1 MAEKNIELDKE
12 LLAEIQLK
20 NELQVYGIN
29 FPPDIFKDLELGTK
43 YKEQVNVLFSGDRH
57 AHVAYNFP
65 VCVITPKGGYQIRVV
80 WDKSSPYTLKY
91 EDGRFFIEYQG
102 AIVLDNLSF
111 AKRAKYYDKKTS
123 DGTLMKTVAVDY
135 GYGHMFVSYSNECF
149 LKDKGLDCLFCN
161 INATKALYG
170 DRDHVS
176 WKTPKQIAE
185 TIAEGYKE
193 GFNKM
198 TVSGGFIPE
207 RREVEYYI
215 DVAEAIQEA
224 TGLEDFNGTACVGA
238 TKDFSVF
245 ENYKQAGFRT
255 IASNIEI
262 WNPKMFDVICPG
274 KTEYCGGRENWIK
287 ALLYEVDVFGK
298 FNVRSTM
305 VSGIEPKQDTLEGL
319 QYLVEHGI
327 VALPSQWNP
336 NCGSALEGHRTPN
349 AEWHWDVFEKAVAL
363 YRNNGLTWQQ
373 FADATAGSDSVA
385 HDLFRLYEGIPT
397 SEIVTGTNRIITAE
411 EFIDEALAV

>member
-1 MAEKNIELDKE
+1 MAETKLDQE
-12 LLAEIQLK
+12 LLAEIRLK
-20 NELQVYGIN
+20 NELQVDGLN
-29 FPPDIFKDLELGTK
+29 FDPEIFKDLELGTK
-43 YKEQVNVLFSGDRH
+43 YKEQVNVLFSSDRH

-65 VCVITPKGGYQIRVV
+65 VCLITPKGGYQVRVV
-80 WDKSSPYTLKY
+80 WDKSSDYTLKY
-91 EDGRFFIEYQG
+91 EDGRYFIEHKNQ
-102 AIVLDNLSF
+102 IVLDNVQF
-111 AKRAKYYDKKTS
+111 AKRANYYNLKTS
-123 DGTLMKTVAVDY
+123 DGTDMRTVAVDY

-170 DRDHVS
+170 ERDKVS
-176 WKTPKQIAE
+176 WKTPQQIAE
-185 TIAEGYKE
+185 TIAAGYKE

-224 TGLEDFNGTACVGA
+224 TGLDDFNGTACVGA

-245 ENYKQAGFRT
+245 ENYKEAGFRT

-262 WNPKMFDVICPG
+262 WNPKIFDVICPG
-274 KTEYCGGRENWIK
+274 KTEYCGGRDNWLK
-287 ALLYEVDVFGK
+287 ALEYEVDVFGK

-305 VSGIEPKQDTLEGL
+305 VSGIEPKQYTIEGL
-319 QYLVEHGI
+319 EYLVEHGV

-349 AEWHWDVFEKAVAL
+349 AEWHWDVFEKAVAI
-363 YRNNGLTWQQ
+363 YRKNGLTWQQ

-397 SEIVTGTNRIITAE
+397 SEVITPSPVITSPKTLIA
-411 EFIDEALAV
+411 DAS